1 MATKKE
7 ISSFFDCLGVEPSL
21 ETISDRIRMQ
31 KLVYL
36 AEVFGMNTGFTFTW
50 YTHGPY
56 SPGLTK
62 VMFDGAN
69 GKSSNLANTSKDLKN
84 IDEMKNYLGE
94 DIHSSEKLE
103 LIASLH
109 YVLSVAKKAK
119 STERE
124 ALDLFYDEKR
134 HFTENQVKKYL
145 TKVKQLL

>member
-7 ISSFFDCLGVEPSL
+7 ISSFFDHLGIKSSL
-21 ETISDRIRMQ
+21 DTISDRIKVQ

-36 AEVFGMNTGFTFTW
+36 AEVFGMNTGFSFTW

-69 GKSSNLANTSKDLKN
+69 GRTSNLASTSKDIKK
-84 IDEMKNYLGE
+84 IDAMKKFLGD
-94 DIHSSEKLE
+94 DINSSEKLE

-109 YVLSVAKKAK
+109 YVFSVAEKANT
-119 STERE
+119 SDRE
-124 ALDLFYDEKR
+124 ALDVFYDEKP
-134 HFTENQVKKYL
+134 HFTETQVKKYL
-145 TKVKQLL
+145 V